1 MLSKKGA
8 LENLVGKKISIDK
21 NPHGIYINKRHKQ
34 DLYYTIIEIGDEM
47 FAATVYLKDYPQRT
61 EFFSIDKVIGIDGS
75 I

>member
-8 LENLVGKKISIDK
+8 LENLIGKKISIDK

-34 DLYYTIIEIGDEM
+34 DLYYMIIEIGDEM
-47 FAATVYLKDYPQRT
+47 FSATVYLKDYPQRT
-61 EFFSIDKVIGIDGS
+61 DLFSIDKVIGIDGS